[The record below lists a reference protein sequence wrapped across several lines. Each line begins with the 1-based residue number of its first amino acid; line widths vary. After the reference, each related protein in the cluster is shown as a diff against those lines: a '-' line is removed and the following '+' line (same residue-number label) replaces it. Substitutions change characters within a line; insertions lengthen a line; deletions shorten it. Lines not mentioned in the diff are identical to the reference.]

1 MTISVDL
8 GVYSVSAVL
17 TAVKKQ
23 QIHADWCVKE
33 KREKTLL
40 LSFSSMHTDELSE
53 EQCVSRFLSQLTD
66 EQIREK
72 LEQDFRQVRDL
83 LVSTALA
90 PIAKA

>member
-8 GVYSVSAVL
+8 GVYTVTAVL

-23 QIHADWCVKE
+23 QVHADWCVKE
-33 KREKTLL
+33 KTQESLIL
-40 LSFSSMHTDELSE
+40 AFSSIHTAEMSE
-53 EQCVSRFLSQLTD
+53 EQCVAQFRRQLTD

-83 LVSTALA
+83 LVETALA